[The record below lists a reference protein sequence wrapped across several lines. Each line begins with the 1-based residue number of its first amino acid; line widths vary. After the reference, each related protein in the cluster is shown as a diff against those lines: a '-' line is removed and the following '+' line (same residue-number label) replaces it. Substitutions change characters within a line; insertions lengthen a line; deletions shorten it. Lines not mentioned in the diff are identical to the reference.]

1 MTQAATRPTM
11 TSAIDLPGLYR
22 DFVPGLDAM
31 VTNDMTRQKDVLST
45 AKLLT
50 KQSHDTPGLA
60 RLLFDATGF
69 GGPQNWTL
77 AIAGQFLSWRRDA
90 EDSGGHAHLAEILK
104 MTCTHF
110 GVRPSHPLLP
120 AAAMASV
127 IGAVPNDL
135 PFHSAHHTRE
145 VVALTMALSA
155 QQHAEKPFEDP
166 QTQGL
171 ELFIG
176 ACIHDF
182 AHDGFGN
189 ARHGQHTPMRLE
201 QNALDHALP
210 FLKIAHIPDPSWE
223 RICVMV
229 LSTDVSK
236 PAASYTSPAEWM
248 RIAYQGINDDSDEC
262 PPFLS
267 PLFDDS
273 TLAMQSAI
281 LEDADLGVSGG
292 TPYEFARRMTALI
305 AEETKVL
312 SPSPETLIGFIDH
325 ICHGSFMTPAAKTLF
340 GDSMKRLRTAAKEES
355 ADTIYQWS

>member
-1 MTQAATRPTM
+1 
-11 TSAIDLPGLYR
+11 LPGLEKLGGTEVSR
-22 DFVPGLDAM
+22 WQDVLET
-31 VTNDMTRQKDVLST
+31 VQTLTRQR
-45 AKLLT
+45 
-50 KQSHDTPGLA
+50 HDTPGLN

-77 AIAGQFLSWRRDA
+77 AVAAQFLSWRRDT
-90 EDSGGHAHLAEILK
+90 DFSGHLAEMLK
-104 MTCTHF
+104 LACAHF
-110 GVRPSHPLLP
+110 NIAPSHPLLP
-120 AAAMASV
+120 AAAMASAL
-127 IGAVPNDL
+127 GAVPNDL
-135 PFHSAHHTRE
+135 AFHSVHHTRE
-145 VVALTMALSA
+145 VVALTLALTA
-155 QQHAEKPFEDP
+155 QQNAEQPLQDVP
-166 QTQGL
+166 TQAF
-171 ELFIG
+171 ELFIA

-189 ARHGQHTPMRLE
+189 ARHGQHNAMRLE
-201 QNALDHALP
+201 QSALDHALP
-210 FLKIAHIPDPSWE
+210 FLKIAGIPDPSWE

-248 RIAYQGINDDSDEC
+248 RIAFQGINDDSGEC
-262 PPFLS
+262 PPFLA
-267 PLFDDS
+267 PLFDDPS
-273 TLAMQSAI
+273 LALQAAL

-325 ICHGSFMTPAAKTLF
+325 ICHGAFMTPAAKTLF